1 MTLMRASAVPVLFI
15 ALWFLLALVPAG
27 LAELTSDEGYYW
39 FYAMSL
45 QWGYYDHPPFLALMT
60 KVGTLMFP
68 GELGVRFF
76 TAALSTLG
84 LLIVFTLLPRDRGTR
99 WTAFVIVLSLPLL
112 NYLSVVVMPD
122 GPLMFFSVVFLYAYK
137 RFLDK
142 EDRFAVIL
150 LGVAMALMAY
160 SKYHGALVVLFT
172 VLSNPSLLRS
182 RKFHTALLVALIG
195 FLPHLWWQY
204 QNHFVTFEYHI
215 RGRATGLTTRYLFE
229 YLSQQVIAISPGLI
243 FVPFVVKTR
252 DPFERALKF
261 ISIGTLGFF
270 LLATLR
276 GFVHTHWTSIALY
289 PIILLAVPFYR
300 SWSTRIWFYALFV
313 PFGVALLLL
322 RTYLVYPIFPIT
334 HMGIDYY
341 HDRDAWAEDIRDVA
355 GDDRVLFPENF
366 RQAPLYSF
374 YSGRTGVALFR
385 DASRQSQYELWQ
397 YEDSLQGTSVT
408 WVQGHVFAGA
418 DSLRTRMGP
427 TVYHAQFADFSSY
440 NNIMITADAPDTIE
454 HGRDTLPVMLTILN
468 HRSTALAFPTT
479 PAGEQPRLVVRIM
492 GQTSDTAF
500 TLRGLSPA
508 DAIEPE
514 TSRVSRVDLPVA
526 FLESGRYRIAFAIHA
541 DPLSYSWNSEAAVF
555 TVD

>member
-1 MTLMRASAVPVLFI
+1 MRASAIPVLFI
-15 ALWFLLALVPAG
+15 TLWFLLALVPAG

-39 FYAMSL
+39 FYATSL

-60 KVGTLMFP
+60 KAGTLLFP

-182 RKFHTALLVALIG
+182 RKFHGALLVALLG

-215 RGRATGLTTRYLFE
+215 RGRATGLTTRFLFE
-229 YLSQQVIAISPGLI
+229 YVSQQVMAIGPALV

-261 ISIGTLGFF
+261 ISVGTLGFF

-300 SWSTRIWFYALFV
+300 SWNTRVWFYALFV
-313 PFGVALLLL
+313 PLGVALLLL
-322 RTYLVYPIFPIT
+322 RTYLVHPIFPVN

-341 HDRDAWAEDIRDVA
+341 HDRDAWAEDIHDVA
-355 GDDRVLFPENF
+355 GDDPVVFPEDF
-366 RQAPLYSF
+366 RQAPLYTF
-374 YSGRTGVALFR
+374 YSGQTGVALFR
-385 DASRQSQYELWQ
+385 DGSRQSQYELWQ

-408 WVQGHVFAGA
+408 WVLGHGFAGA

-427 TVYHAQFADFSSY
+427 TVYHARFPDFSSY
-440 NNIMITADAPDTIE
+440 NNIAISAHAPDTIE
-454 HGRDTLPVMLTILN
+454 HGQDTLTVTLTIFN
-468 HRSTALAFPTT
+468 HRSTALTFPAT
-479 PAGEQPRLVVRIM
+479 PAGAQPRLVVRIR
-492 GQTSDTAF
+492 GETGDTAF
-500 TLRGLSPA
+500 TLRTLSQA
-508 DAIEPE
+508 DANAPE
-514 TSRVSRVDLPVA
+514 TSRVLRVDVPVA
-526 FLESGRYRIAFAIHA
+526 FLAPGRYRIAFAIHA
-541 DPLSYSWNSEAAVF
+541 DPLSFAWDSDESVF
-555 TVD
+555 TVE